1 MAEAEAQ
8 LREASSNGDTA
19 TVAKLLEAGTAQ
31 TADEVRHRLGILSY
45 YFYTIYDISV
55 LIVIVNI

>member
-31 TADEVRHRLGILSY
+31 TADEVGHRFILSY
-45 YFYTIYDISV
+45 YFKITRH
-55 LIVIVNI
+55 

>member
-31 TADEVRHRLGILSY
+31 TADEVFLGTDL
-45 YFYTIYDISV
+45 YFHTIYTYTLFMIFPY
-55 LIVIVNI
+55 

>member
-31 TADEVRHRLGILSY
+31 TADEVRHRFILSY
-45 YFYTIYDISV
+45 YFYTIYDIFV

>member
-8 LREASSNGDTA
+8 LREAASNGDTA

-31 TADEVRHRLGILSY
+31 TADEVFLGTDL
-45 YFYTIYDISV
+45 YFHTIYTYTLFMIFPY
-55 LIVIVNI
+55 